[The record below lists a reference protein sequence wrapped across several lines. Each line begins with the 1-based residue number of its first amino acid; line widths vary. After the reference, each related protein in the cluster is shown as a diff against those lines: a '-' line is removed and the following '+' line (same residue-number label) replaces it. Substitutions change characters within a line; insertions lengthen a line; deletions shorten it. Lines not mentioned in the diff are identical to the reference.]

1 MSDSN
6 ERYLALANE
15 YASVRLAV
23 DESGNGPRIRVST
36 NRDAREIYLDPIAFD
51 LLCHADFAIFDL
63 LADAARDSLA
73 LEDFDAIRRQR
84 PILD

>member
-1 MSDSN
+1 MSEST

-15 YASVRLAV
+15 YASVRLTM
-23 DESGNGPRIRVST
+23 DERGNGPRIRVST
-36 NRDAREIYLDPIAFD
+36 NRDDREIFLDPIAFD

-63 LADAARDSLA
+63 LADAARDRGA
-73 LEDFDAIRRQR
+73 LDDFDAIRRHR